1 MTETTPHSEHFAE
14 HKATYE
20 GFLKGSIALTFISL
34 FVLVALC
41 SVGFGATMPRFLAF
55 AGVIIG
61 IIVTLIDM
69 RSGTKVWPLSL
80 GFLVVY
86 GLLTAINVS

>member
-1 MTETTPHSEHFAE
+1 MTEATPHGENFAE
-14 HKATYE
+14 HESTYR
-20 GFLKGSIALTFISL
+20 GFINGSIAMCFIIL
-34 FVLVALC
+34 YVLIALC
-41 SVGFGATMPRFLAF
+41 SVGFGDTLPRFMAF

-61 IIVTLIDM
+61 TVVILIDW
-69 RSGTKVWPLSL
+69 RSGSKIWPLSL

>member
-1 MTETTPHSEHFAE
+1 MTETTPHTEHFPE

-20 GFLKGSIALTFISL
+20 GFLKGSIALTFVSL
-34 FVLVALC
+34 YVLIALC
-41 SVGFGATMPRFLAF
+41 SVGFADTLPRFMAF
-55 AGVIIG
+55 AGIIIG
-61 IIVTLIDM
+61 LIVVLIDM